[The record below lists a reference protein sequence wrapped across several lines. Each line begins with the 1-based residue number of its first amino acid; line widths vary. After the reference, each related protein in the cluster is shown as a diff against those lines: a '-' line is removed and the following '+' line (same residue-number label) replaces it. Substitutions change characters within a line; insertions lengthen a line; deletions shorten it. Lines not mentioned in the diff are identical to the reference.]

1 LRIENDYG
9 FTDSVLHTV
18 PVFHRSGGGGAEH
31 ELRRPARG
39 RTERND
45 ARYAQAHADQAR
57 RERAQKLL
65 DKGAQIKLDAE
76 SLAKEVAAGRLPRA
90 SEKKLREIEKSARQI
105 RSEFGGA
112 GDNEALDSPP
122 NNLADAL
129 KLLDDASERLNKSLG
144 KTSRRVVS
152 VTVIEIAN
160 EIAQLVKILRGYLN

>member
-1 LRIENDYG
+1 MVSRILFFILCLFFIAPAAAAQSTGSGAPPEEEQNETMRDTLKRMQIKREEN
-9 FTDSVLHTV
+9 
-18 PVFHRSGGGGAEH
+18 EH
-31 ELRRPARG
+31 K
-39 RTERND
+39 
-45 ARYAQAHADQAR
+45 
-57 RERAQKLL
+57 KLL